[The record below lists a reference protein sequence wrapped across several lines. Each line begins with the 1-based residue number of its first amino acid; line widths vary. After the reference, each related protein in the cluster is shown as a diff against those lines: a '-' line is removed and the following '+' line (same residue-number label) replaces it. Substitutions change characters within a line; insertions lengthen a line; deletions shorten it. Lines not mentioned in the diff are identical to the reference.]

1 MIPFFKNADV
11 DIYTYK
17 GLDEYGDKEYAF
29 RESIEADMQ
38 PLSNQLSS
46 NESSMQIFGKI
57 LQDTYKLYIS
67 IHSQLNDTDHLLIHN
82 ECYEV
87 IGSIEEWNHILNFK
101 KVMIRKLRKK

>member
-1 MIPFFKNADV
+1 MIPFFKNTDV

-17 GLDEYGDKEYAF
+17 GLDEYGDKEYVF
-29 RESIEADMQ
+29 RKSIEADIQ
-38 PLSNQLSS
+38 PLS

-57 LQDTYKLYIS
+57 LQDTYNLYIS
-67 IHSQLNDTDHLLIHN
+67 IHSQLNDTDNLLIHN

-101 KVMIRKLRKK
+101 KVVIRKLRKK

>member
-1 MIPFFKNADV
+1 MIPFFKNTDA

-17 GLDEYGDKEYAF
+17 GLDEYGDKEYVF
-29 RESIEADMQ
+29 RKSIKADIQ
-38 PLSNQLSS
+38 PLS

-57 LQDTYKLYIS
+57 LQDTYNLYTS

-101 KVMIRKLRKK
+101 KVVIRKLRKK

>member
-1 MIPFFKNADV
+1 MIPFFKNTDV

-17 GLDEYGDKEYAF
+17 GLDEYGDKEYVF
-29 RESIEADMQ
+29 RKSIEADIQ
-38 PLSNQLSS
+38 PLS

-57 LQDTYKLYIS
+57 LQDTYNLYIS

-101 KVMIRKLRKK
+101 KVVIRKLRKKGSV

>member
-1 MIPFFKNADV
+1 MIPFFKNTDV

-29 RESIEADMQ
+29 RESIEADIQ
-38 PLSNQLSS
+38 PLS

-57 LQDTYKLYIS
+57 LQDTYNLYTS
-67 IHSQLNDTDHLLIHN
+67 INSQLNDTDHLLIHN

-101 KVMIRKLRKK
+101 KVVIRKLRKKWSR